1 MSTRDT
7 DDVLLAML
15 KARYGAQW
23 SIRRTENLWLAT
35 ANDPETD
42 HAPTIVQPDVEAF
55 VRELEDPPARAG
67 RPSLLS
73 SSWVAAQFDQA
84 GEGAYVSRESPRP

>member
-1 MSTRDT
+1 MGTRDT

-15 KARYGAQW
+15 KARYGDQW
-23 SIRRTENLWLAT
+23 NIRRTEHLWLAT
-35 ANDPETD
+35 AEDPDTD
-42 HAPTIVQPDVEAF
+42 NAPTIVQPDVETF

-73 SSWVAAQFDQA
+73 SSWVASHFDKA
-84 GEGAYVSRESPRP
+84 GDGAYVSRASPRL